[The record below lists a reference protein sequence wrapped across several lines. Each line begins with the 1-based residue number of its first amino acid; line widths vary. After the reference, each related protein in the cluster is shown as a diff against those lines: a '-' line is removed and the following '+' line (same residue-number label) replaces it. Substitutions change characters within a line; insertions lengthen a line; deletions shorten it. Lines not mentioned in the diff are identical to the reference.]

1 MVRFARRSMLCSSAC
16 TRPRIS
22 LRCGVVLIRCCHA
35 AAGPTGAAQA
45 IHSYVTRL
53 DQGTWFFARTAITN
67 RSGTPTHQACSTGW
81 ASAGRSCG
89 AGACPAQPKCPAPG
103 NSHSLI
109 VRASSRLLPLVS
121 SAVASNLAKEPD
133 DEAFIENATT
143 DSASGNSQM
152 PNPSYSPKAK

>member
-1 MVRFARRSMLCSSAC
+1 MLCSSAC

-67 RSGTPTHQACSTGW
+67 RSGTPTHQACSTDGQ
-81 ASAGRSCG
+81 
-89 AGACPAQPKCPAPG
+89 AQVAVVVRALAPPSPKCPAPG